1 MYTYNLSENLIEE
14 FNIENVTIMRSYTF
28 FCPACQA
35 LLDVYKLK
43 GSRVLTSH
51 NSCLNIICVQ
61 LKAFTLCVLQYATN
75 LECQNT
81 KLLDK
86 LPEEGRNDF
95 KVTGNVSLFEWF
107 LQYLIS
113 KTEIS
118 KAHEK

>member
-28 FCPACQA
+28 FCPAYQA

-43 GSRVLTSH
+43 WSPVLTSH
-51 NSCLNIICVQ
+51 NSCINIVCVQ
-61 LKAFTLCVLQYATN
+61 LRAFTLCVLQYATN

-95 KVTGNVSLFEWF
+95 KVTGNVSLFE
-107 LQYLIS
+107 
-113 KTEIS
+113 
-118 KAHEK
+118 